1 MSSRQ
6 FMPKEWITQRW
17 DEGYYITSV
26 AGAQGPFLQSQMHLA
41 SSPRG
46 LLASPDMPGG
56 CLLFRNTSPTG
67 KELR

>member
-26 AGAQGPFLQSQMHLA
+26 AGAQGPFQQGHM
-41 SSPRG
+41 
-46 LLASPDMPGG
+46 LLACPPVGVVCIS
-56 CLLFRNTSPTG
+56 
-67 KELR
+67 